1 MIEPSVFWIILV
13 IVFAIAEAASMGLTA
28 IWFAVGSLAAALSA
42 LFGIDLIWQILVFIA
57 VSALCV
63 VYTKPFVVDKLKVKK
78 TPTNLDRNIGKKGV
92 VTEDI
97 DNMNGKG
104 QVKINGLV
112 WTAVSENGDGIKEG
126 ETVVVKAI
134 KGVKLIVVRDI

>member
-78 TPTNLDRNIGKKGV
+78 TPTNLDRNITTQK
-92 VTEDI
+92 
-97 DNMNGKG
+97 
-104 QVKINGLV
+104 
-112 WTAVSENGDGIKEG
+112 
-126 ETVVVKAI
+126 
-134 KGVKLIVVRDI
+134 

>member
-92 VTEDI
+92 VTEEI

-112 WTAVSENGDGIKEG
+112 WTAVSENGDGIKAG

-134 KGVKLIVVRDI
+134 KGVKLIVVKDI

>member
-92 VTEDI
+92 VTEEI

-112 WTAVSENGDGIKEG
+112 WTAVSENGDGIKAG